1 MTIIVKYFGLIADVT
16 KSNEEIITTE
26 KADFSTKDLLENLTH
41 KYPDLNEN
49 LFVIAVNKMIAS
61 DNLVLKNND
70 TIAILPPFAG
80 G

>member
-1 MTIIVKYFGLIADVT
+1 MTIIIKYFGLIADVT
-16 KSNEEIITTE
+16 KTNDEIFTTE
-26 KADFSTKDLLENLTH
+26 KSDFTIKDLLENLTQ
-41 KYPDLNEN
+41 KYPDLNGN
-49 LFVIAVNKMIAS
+49 SFVIAVNKTIAS